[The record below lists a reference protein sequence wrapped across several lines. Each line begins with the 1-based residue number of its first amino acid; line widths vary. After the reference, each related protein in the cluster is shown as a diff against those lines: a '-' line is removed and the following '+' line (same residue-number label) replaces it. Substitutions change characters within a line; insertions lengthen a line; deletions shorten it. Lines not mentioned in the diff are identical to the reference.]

1 MGGGGAFGHFTDLGG
16 RGFGH
21 FADLGKRAW
30 QERGGGGVFAGGGTP
45 MHTMLKDSRC

>member
-1 MGGGGAFGHFTDLGG
+1 MGRGGAFGHFTDLGG

-30 QERGGGGVFAGGGTP
+30 QERGGGGGFCGG
-45 MHTMLKDSRC
+45 

>member
-1 MGGGGAFGHFTDLGG
+1 MGGGAFGHFTDLGG

-30 QERGGGGVFAGGGTP
+30 QERGGGGGFCGG
-45 MHTMLKDSRC
+45 